1 MLCRK
6 TCQCLSQLTA
16 TKQPVLFLLQDKYYV
31 KVDLTAIE
39 VDSAACFYDAVEFL
53 LSIFYVFHLSYEYE
67 LKPTFG
73 FIEKVMKLPVT
84 TGRTSAVCDLWR
96 AVSRRPDSD

>member
-1 MLCRK
+1 MREALCR
-6 TCQCLSQLTA
+6 LTA

-31 KVDLTAIE
+31 KVNSTAVE

-53 LSIFYVFHLSYEYE
+53 LSLFHVLDVSYEHE

-73 FIEKVMKLPVT
+73 FLEKVMKLPVST
-84 TGRTSAVCDLWR
+84 VRSCAVLDLWR
-96 AVSRRPDSD
+96 VLSRTSE